1 MAERLAAVGGPDFR
15 YANLAVR
22 GRRLPQIVAEQV
34 PAAVTLRPALVTL
47 AGGTNDALRRHFDPA
62 GLANVLRS
70 AVDALSEAGSRV
82 VLFTGTDPT
91 RRLPATRRLIPRV
104 AALNEAARAAAAE
117 FGCLLVDLWPAAE
130 IFDSA
135 VMWSEDRLHLSSEG
149 HRRVA
154 GAVLETL
161 GVPSGYDWRASP
173 VPTAPLSWR
182 GARTSDLRWL
192 RSYLGPWLHR
202 RVTGRSSG
210 DAMEPKRPSLQP
222 YRAGPSEASTG
233 C

>member
-1 MAERLAAVGGPDFR
+1 MAERLAEAAGADFR

-34 PAAVTLRPALVTL
+34 PAAVAMSPSLVTL

-62 GLANVLRS
+62 GLAAVLRS
-70 AVDALSEAGSRV
+70 AVRQLTRADCRV

-91 RRLPATRRLIPRV
+91 RRLPAARRLVPRV
-104 AALNEAARAAAAE
+104 AALNDASRTIAAE
-117 FGCLLVDLWPAAE
+117 FDCLLVDLWPAAE
-130 IFDSA
+130 IFDA
-135 VMWSEDRLHLSSEG
+135 PAMWSEDRLHLSGEG

-161 GVPSGYDWRASP
+161 GVACGYDWRAAAAP
-173 VPTAPLSWR
+173 VPAPPWR
-182 GARTSDLRWL
+182 SARASDLRWL
-192 RSYLGPWLHR
+192 RSHLGPWLHR

-210 DAMEPKRPSLQP
+210 DTVGPKRPSLQP
-222 YRAGPSEASTG
+222 YG
-233 C
+233 